1 MVQNTNAS
9 AFIRLRPLE
18 NTNVGQIV
26 EEHVRYWRK
35 YKDAQ
40 EAEELA
46 RKAREAE
53 FNRKVNKDTFEIYN
67 GLTPEENA
75 GFLNAQIIDNFEKN
89 KPLYMEL
96 AKRAARGDIDARF
109 RLADEKRKI
118 ESAVLINKTYSEK
131 IKALEEQ
138 KSKGVFNDVLDADV
152 ESFKNSIL
160 QGKYKLNGDW
170 SLDVYSPALER
181 DFKEGTSGVNS
192 QGIVRLNSS
201 TLFNNDFLNST
212 FNKKAEFIK
221 NGKAI
226 AENLLDKE
234 DGNKQIT
241 ENTKREGINL
251 VRGLFS
257 EDNVEA
263 RTWYGTASRRGL
275 VNFNTPFNQ
284 LDEVQQNQLADTYY
298 EQVVKP
304 NLEEVTVDNTL
315 DDAIKQQRLRNAQL
329 EATKKRQ
336 AIRKGKRDEAAEI
349 TTISASTNEAGGQI
363 TIAEAKDAN
372 GNPVAIESADVFNL
386 NGKPITF
393 GVKGKSNTNVTYSDL
408 IRTQNGD
415 VFAIGQKTIKERVP
429 RTNDDGTI
437 QEDSNGNQLFD
448 TVERVVEDFIET
460 DKKVLNNISR
470 LIEND
475 KGKKL
480 QDLNDLDK
488 LLLNKQFQLKEEN
501 KKFDPTKF

>member
-1 MVQNTNAS
+1 MAQNTNAA
-9 AFIRLRPLE
+9 AFTRLRPLE

-53 FNRKVNKDTFEIYN
+53 FNRKVAKETFEIYD

-96 AKRAARGDIDARF
+96 AKRAAAGDIDARF

-131 IKALEEQ
+131 IKSLEEQ
-138 KSKGVFNDVLDADV
+138 KAKGVFNDVLDADI

-192 QGIVRLNSS
+192 EGIVRLNSS

-221 NGKAI
+221 NGKSI

-241 ENTKREGINL
+241 ADTKREGIRL
-251 VRGLFS
+251 VRGLFA
-257 EDNVEA
+257 EDSVEA
-263 RTWYGTASRRGL
+263 RTWYGTAARRGL
-275 VNFNTPFNQ
+275 VDFDVPFGQ
-284 LDEVQQNQLADTYY
+284 LDEVQQNLLADSYY

-315 DDAIKQQRLRNAQL
+315 DDALKQQRLRNAQL
-329 EATKKRQ
+329 EAQRKRQ
-336 AIRKGKRDEAAEI
+336 QIRKGKRDEASEI
-349 TTISASTNEAGGQI
+349 TTISASTDETGGQI
-363 TIAEAKDAN
+363 SIADAKDEK
-372 GNPVAIESADVFNL
+372 GNTVAIESAEVFNL

-393 GVKGKSNTNVTYSDL
+393 GVKGNSRSNVTYSDL

-415 VFAIGQKTIKERVP
+415 VFALGQRVIKEQVPILDEEGNPAIDDDGVP
-429 RTNDDGTI
+429 RTRT
-437 QEDSNGNQLFD
+437 E
-448 TVERVVEDFIET
+448 ERVIEDFIET

-475 KGKKL
+475 NGKKL
-480 QDLNDLDK
+480 KDLNDLDK
-488 LLLNKQFQLKEEN
+488 LLLNKKFQLKEDN
-501 KKFDPTKF
+501 NSFDPTKF